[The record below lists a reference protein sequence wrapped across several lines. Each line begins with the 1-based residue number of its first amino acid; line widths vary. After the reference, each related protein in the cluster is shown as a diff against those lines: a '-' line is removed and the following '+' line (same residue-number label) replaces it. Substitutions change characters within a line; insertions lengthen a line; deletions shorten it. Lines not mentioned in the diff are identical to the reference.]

1 MKQTKLKVF
10 VYGTLKPQEANYAEY
25 CEGKIIES
33 IAAYAFG
40 CLYHLSVLGYPAMTE
55 GKERVFGYLLAF
67 EDTAT
72 LDRLDRLETYS
83 PDRDPTENE
92 YQRRLTQVYNLDGE
106 SLGDVWAYFMTST
119 KVEELGGIL
128 VPSGC
133 WRENENIKSRSN

>member
-1 MKQTKLKVF
+1 
-10 VYGTLKPQEANYAEY
+10 
-25 CEGKIIES
+25 
-33 IAAYAFG
+33 
-40 CLYHLSVLGYPAMTE
+40 MTE